1 MKVPTHKLIRF
12 QLNDTLKGKLET
24 LMKRNYFIKYLILA
38 SVISAVAFAQPS
50 SQVPENALKS
60 KVRVVM
66 MGDLFVI
73 DTPEG
78 MEEVWLLCAR
88 SPQLKP
94 DGSHEYMA
102 VQARN
107 FTRREIGG
115 KDVWIWFD
123 NPRNTP
129 RRDYEG
135 HLMAYVYYTKQG
147 NEPTANKTAIL
158 NEELIKNGLARVDS
172 TYSCSRRN
180 QMNDLQQT
188 AKNNKLGIW
197 SVPPR

>member
-1 MKVPTHKLIRF
+1 
-12 QLNDTLKGKLET
+12 
-24 LMKRNYFIKYLILA
+24 MKRNYFIKYLILA
-38 SVISAVAFAQPS
+38 CAISAVAFAQPS
-50 SQVPENALKS
+50 SQIPENALKS

-78 MEEVWLLCAR
+78 LEEVWLLCA
-88 SPQLKP
+88 SAPQLKP

-129 RRDYEG
+129 RRDYDG
-135 HLMAYVYYTKQG
+135 HLMGYVYYTKTG
-147 NEPTANKTAIL
+147 SDPSANKTAML
-158 NEELIKNGLARVDS
+158 NEEIIKNGLAHVDS
-172 TYSCSRRN
+172 TYTCSRRN
-180 QMNDLQQT
+180 QLNEFQQQ
-188 AKNNKLGIW
+188 AKNAKLGIW
-197 SVPPR
+197 SVPPK